1 LASTDAILGLSLII
15 IPIVILVAGWAAL
28 HFIPSKRRVISIL
41 LILVGGVS
49 TAFYGIGFL
58 AVMTRDEA
66 SAGLIGLGLMV
77 ALGLVTL
84 FFGLINLRK
93 KPAKD
98 MAVQQTA

>member
-1 LASTDAILGLSLII
+1 MASTDAILGLSLII
-15 IPIVILVAGWAAL
+15 VPIVILVAGWAAL
-28 HFIPSKRRVISIL
+28 RFMPSKRRIISIL

-49 TAFYGIGFL
+49 AAFYAIGFF

-84 FFGLINLRK
+84 VVGLVNLRK

-98 MAVQQTA
+98 VAVQQTA